1 MSKKKKSNA
10 YDIKKWLKHKKWT
23 KNLSC
28 SPNKEVIFD
37 GVDDFAPM
45 PSTYVS
51 LQDLKK
57 WLGYIFSDEHMDMVR
72 GDHEAMDE
80 RRADIYRKIRDAD
93 SQWSNNQSSETMD
106 KAERIIDAIHRAAL
120 FGEYLPASAHYSFV
134 PAITI
139 QDGCTKMTIET
150 DTITLNPQHMDQPIR
165 IKKKTKPTKAIQFT
179 GSNRYQV
186 MRFTGNTPPPFP
198 EIEDGFIYPDIRS
211 TPSTVSF
218 ADNAVLI
225 YTVNGTEKA
234 MIGDFIIKDENGII
248 RTCTTGELLKEYE
261 ILND

>member
-1 MSKKKKSNA
+1 MSKK
-10 YDIKKWLKHKKWT
+10 T
-23 KNLSC
+23 RQ
-28 SPNKEVIFD
+28 SPK
-37 GVDDFAPM
+37 
-45 PSTYVS
+45 PS
-51 LQDLKK
+51 
-57 WLGYIFSDEHMDMVR
+57 F
-72 GDHEAMDE
+72 
-80 RRADIYRKIRDAD
+80 
-93 SQWSNNQSSETMD
+93 SQWSNNQSRETIA
-106 KAERIIDAIHRAAL
+106 KAEERLQEIRRLAL

-139 QDGCTKMTIET
+139 PAGCTKMTSET

-179 GSNRYQV
+179 GSNRYQI
-186 MRFTGNTPPPFP
+186 MRFTGNTAPPFP
-198 EIEDGFIYPDIRS
+198 QIEGGIIYLDFRS

-225 YTVNGTEKA
+225 DTVNGKEKA

-248 RTCTTGELLKEYE
+248 RTCTTEELLKEYE

>member
-1 MSKKKKSNA
+1 MSKK
-10 YDIKKWLKHKKWT
+10 T
-23 KNLSC
+23 RQ
-28 SPNKEVIFD
+28 SPK
-37 GVDDFAPM
+37 
-45 PSTYVS
+45 PS
-51 LQDLKK
+51 
-57 WLGYIFSDEHMDMVR
+57 F
-72 GDHEAMDE
+72 
-80 RRADIYRKIRDAD
+80 
-93 SQWSNNQSSETMD
+93 SQWSNNQSRETIA
-106 KAERIIDAIHRAAL
+106 KAEERLQEIRRLAL

-139 QDGCTKMTIET
+139 PAGCTKMTIET

-165 IKKKTKPTKAIQFT
+165 IKKKTKPAKAIQFT
-179 GSNRYQV
+179 GSNWYQV
-186 MRFTGNTPPPFP
+186 MKFTGNTPPPFP

-225 YTVNGTEKA
+225 DTVNGTEKA

-248 RTCTTGELLKEYE
+248 RTCTTEELLKEYE